1 MKTAIIVFL
10 MSSIIVGGETFSA
23 LNFYFKEKF
32 IIFIIFIIFIN
43 NLCVFEGYIICMVL
57 KKKNSS

>member
-10 MSSIIVGGETFSA
+10 MSSSIVGGETFSA
-23 LNFYFKEKF
+23 LNFNFKEKF
-32 IIFIIFIIFIN
+32 IIVIN